1 MGKLGAAEGP
11 LINRLMRAADLKHSV
26 YVQIAGIALTAPA
39 VLLLSLVVVVPFVT
53 AVWWSFAPEPD
64 SGLTLAGYRW
74 IFDPSFFEAFKN
86 SLYIGVGSVA
96 LELLVAIPAAILL
109 NQAIPG
115 RGFCRAALMLPWAVP
130 TIAVA
135 AAFLWLANTNYGLFN
150 QLGLALGVLQAPI
163 AFLGSPTL
171 ALSSVTVAHAWKG
184 LPLVFVIIL
193 SALQSL
199 PPELMEAA
207 KVDGA
212 GMRSQFTHVV
222 LPHLTPSIALS
233 GVLSGIYNFALFD
246 ITFLLTG
253 GGPAGVTTTL
263 PLLLYYQEFKAL
275 DTGRAAVV
283 GISIFLAGLMALIAL
298 RWSPFDRKGA
308 KA

>member
-1 MGKLGAAEGP
+1 
-11 LINRLMRAADLKHSV
+11 MRAADLRHSV
-26 YVQIAGIALTAPA
+26 YVQIAGVVLAAPA
-39 VLLLSLVVVVPFVT
+39 VFLLGLVVILPFAT
-53 AVWWSFAPEPD
+53 AAWWSLSPEPD

-74 IFDPSFFEAFKN
+74 LLDPAFFDAFQH
-86 SLYIGVGSVA
+86 SLYIAVGSVL
-96 LELLVAIPAAILL
+96 LELLIAIPAAILL
-109 NQAIPG
+109 NQAIPA

-150 QLGLALGVLQAPI
+150 QLGLGLGLLEAPVP
-163 AFLGSPTL
+163 FLGSPAL
-171 ALSSVTVAHAWKG
+171 ALPSVTVAHAWKG

-207 KVDGA
+207 RVDGA
-212 GMRSQFTHVV
+212 GRMAQFSHVI
-222 LPHLTPSIALS
+222 LPHLKPSIALAA
-233 GVLSGIYNFALFD
+233 VLSGIYNFSLFD

-253 GGPAGVTTTL
+253 GGPAGETTTL

-275 DTGRAAVV
+275 DTARAAVV
-283 GISIFLAGLMALIAL
+283 GVSIFASGLLALAMLG
-298 RWSPFDRKGA
+298 WSSFDREVRRT
-308 KA
+308 